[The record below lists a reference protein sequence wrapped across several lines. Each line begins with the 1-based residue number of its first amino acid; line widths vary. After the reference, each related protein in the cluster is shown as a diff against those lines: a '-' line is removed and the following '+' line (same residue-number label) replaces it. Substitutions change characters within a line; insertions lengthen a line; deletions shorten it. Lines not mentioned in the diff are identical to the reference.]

1 MGSCL
6 RSSAVLLLLVIACCN
21 GNTSPEA
28 VVDDLDALIRE
39 LRNKGACRHG
49 RFVHAAVLFR
59 PRSEVFEYEN
69 AAAAQGEAARVSPD
83 GSSVIL
89 RVNGEDVQVF
99 EYENAAAA
107 QGEAARVSPDGSS
120 VGTTI
125 ITWVSTPHF
134 YRSGEIIIVYVGS
147 SRELISLLESV
158 LGPQFAGG

>member
-1 MGSCL
+1 MATS
-6 RSSAVLLLLVIACCN
+6 VLLLFVIACCN

-39 LRNKGACRHG
+39 LRNKGATVDTVG
-49 RFVHAAVLFR
+49 PFTQPFFSG
-59 PRSEVFEYEN
+59 PG
-69 AAAAQGEAARVSPD
+69 Q
-83 GSSVIL
+83 IL
-89 RVNGEDVQVF
+89 RVDGEDVQVF

-125 ITWVSTPHF
+125 IAWVSTPHF
-134 YRSGEIIIVYVGS
+134 YRSGEIIVVYVGS
-147 SRELISLLESV
+147 SRELLSLLESV

>member
-28 VVDDLDALIRE
+28 VVDELDALIRE
-39 LRNKGACRHG
+39 LRNKGAT
-49 RFVHAAVLFR
+49 VDMV
-59 PRSEVFEYEN
+59 
-69 AAAAQGEAARVSPD
+69 
-83 GSSVIL
+83 GSFTQPFLSAPGQIL
-89 RVNGEDVQVF
+89 RVNGEDMQVF
-99 EYENAAAA
+99 ECENAAAA

-125 ITWVSTPHF
+125 ITWVSTPRF

-147 SRELISLLESV
+147 RRELISLLESV

>member
-1 MGSCL
+1 ML
-6 RSSAVLLLLVIACCN
+6 ACCT

-39 LRNKGACRHG
+39 LRNEG
-49 RFVHAAVLFR
+49 AAVNI
-59 PRSEVFEYEN
+59 V
-69 AAAAQGEAARVSPD
+69 
-83 GSSVIL
+83 GSISQPFFSASGQVL

-134 YRSGEIIIVYVGS
+134 YRSGRVIVLYVGR
-147 SRELISLLESV
+147 SRELLSLLDSV

>member
-1 MGSCL
+1 MVSCL
-6 RSSAVLLLLVIACCN
+6 RSSAVLLLLVIDCCN

-28 VVDDLDALIRE
+28 VVDELDALIRE
-39 LRNKGACRHG
+39 LRNKGAT
-49 RFVHAAVLFR
+49 VDMV
-59 PRSEVFEYEN
+59 
-69 AAAAQGEAARVSPD
+69 
-83 GSSVIL
+83 GSFTQPFFSAPGQIL

>member
-1 MGSCL
+1 MVSYL
-6 RSSAVLLLLVIACCN
+6 RSSAVLLILMIVCCN

-39 LRNKGACRHG
+39 LRDKGATANIVGPFTQPFFSAPG
-49 RFVHAAVLFR
+49 R
-59 PRSEVFEYEN
+59 
-69 AAAAQGEAARVSPD
+69 
-83 GSSVIL
+83 IL

-107 QGEAARVSPDGSS
+107 QEEAARVSPDGSS

-134 YRSGEIIIVYVGS
+134 YRSGEIIVVYVGS
-147 SRELISLLESV
+147 SGELLSLLDSV

>member
-1 MGSCL
+1 MVSSL
-6 RSSAVLLLLVIACCN
+6 RSFVVLLLLMIACCK

-39 LRNKGACRHG
+39 LRNEGATVNTVG
-49 RFVHAAVLFR
+49 
-59 PRSEVFEYEN
+59 S
-69 AAAAQGEAARVSPD
+69 VSQPFFSAS
-83 GSSVIL
+83 GQIL
-89 RVNGEDVQVF
+89 RINGEDLQVF

-134 YRSGEIIIVYVGS
+134 YRSGKVIALYIGS
-147 SRELISLLESV
+147 SRELLSLLDSV